1 VIPAAGHVD
10 FHHGLL
16 DWFVMS
22 TFTSRFRSSLLALVP
37 LLLLAAPPVACA
49 SGGEESAAAETPE
62 PEVLV
67 GEVSREQI
75 EEAVPEWVG
84 RTVEAEIDEEAATA
98 LASVESGA
106 HVTVFLGTWC
116 SDSRREVSRFWRAL
130 DQVGGLVPFEV
141 EYVAV
146 DRSKSEPADLVA
158 GEDLR
163 YVPTF
168 VVERGGEEI
177 GRVVESAPDGIE
189 ADLLALL
196 TGEASGVVTGRD
208 DLGQ

>member
-1 VIPAAGHVD
+1 
-10 FHHGLL
+10 
-16 DWFVMS
+16 MS
-22 TFTSRFRSSLLALVP
+22 THRSRSLALVP
-37 LLLLAAPPVACA
+37 LLLVLAPPLARG
-49 SGGEESAAAETPE
+49 SGGEEPAAAEAHETP
-62 PEVLV
+62 VLV
-67 GEVSREQI
+67 GQVTREQI
-75 EEAVPEWVG
+75 EAAVPDWVG
-84 RTVEAEIDEEAATA
+84 RTVDAEIDEQAAND
-98 LASVESGA
+98 LAAVEPGA
-106 HVTVFLGTWC
+106 HLTIFLGTWC

-146 DRSKSEPADLVA
+146 DRAKEEPADLVA
-158 GEDLR
+158 GQDLR

-168 VVERGGEEI
+168 VVLRGGDEV

-208 DLGQ
+208 DLGD